1 MKEFTNRA
9 SNVTS
14 FAGNVSFLFLAGY
27 YAQLGGFWKP
37 FSTSLYDLKFAKIQ
51 AGYERIFAKIQAL
64 YRRNKLISESKMEPG
79 RNGLSCAL
87 CSVLATSEVRHN
99 KFLSM
104 SKTAN
109 LTFF

>member
-37 FSTSLYDLKFAKIQ
+37 FSTSLYDLKFAKIWALHEQ
-51 AGYERIFAKIQAL
+51 KKRCHQEGYG
-64 YRRNKLISESKMEPG
+64 RRKEAQDCQQKHP
-79 RNGLSCAL
+79 
-87 CSVLATSEVRHN
+87 
-99 KFLSM
+99 
-104 SKTAN
+104 
-109 LTFF
+109 